1 MQAQGSHIR
10 NEHDLA
16 IQIRDE
22 NLRELQ
28 DAVSRNLSLFY
39 KRAYRY
45 VRDPHDAED
54 AVQDAL
60 LSAYRHLDQFKGT
73 AKMTTWLTTIVTNSA
88 LTKLRKRP
96 RYPHISVD
104 EKIGHEQEHCVSDT
118 LADTRPDPENEYIR
132 SELHGHFLQF
142 VTELSPSLR
151 KAIELRD
158 LDGLTTSEAAR
169 ILGVAEG
176 TVKAQVSRA
185 RSKLRQLI
193 RGVKKESCLK

>member
-1 MQAQGSHIR
+1 MEARPSYFR

-16 IQIRDE
+16 VPIREE

-28 DAVSRNLSLFY
+28 DAVSRNMTLFY

-45 VRDPHDAED
+45 VGDPHDAED
-54 AVQDAL
+54 VVQDAL

-96 RYPHISVD
+96 RYPHISMD
-104 EKIGHEQEHCVSDT
+104 ERIGHEQDHCVSDT
-118 LADTRPDPENEYIR
+118 LADGRPDPENEYIR

-142 VTELSPSLR
+142 ITELSPSLR

-158 LDGLTTSEAAR
+158 LEGLTTSEAAR
-169 ILGVAEG
+169 VLGVTEG

-185 RSKLRQLI
+185 RSKLKQLI
-193 RGVKKESCLK
+193 RGVKKGRLT